1 VISFVVP
8 AWNEEANLPRTL
20 RSIHDA
26 ARAAGHDAAS
36 ASGETYEIVVAD
48 DASDD
53 RTAEIAGALGARVVR
68 VAHRQI
74 AATRNSGARA
84 ARGEVLVFV
93 DADTAIDADVLRGA
107 LDALRDGA
115 IGGGAGVRFD
125 GRVPLYARVLTR
137 ALCVSFRRLRFA
149 CGCFVFCT
157 RAAFEAAGGFDETM
171 FGGEEIEIS
180 RALIRQGRF
189 VVLRACVLSSGR
201 KMRTHSAFEILSTL
215 IRAGI
220 RGKRGV
226 RRREGME
233 LWYGDRRPDPGPV
246 V

>member
-1 VISFVVP
+1 VISFVIP

-20 RSIHDA
+20 RAIHA
-26 ARAAGHDAAS
+26 AAQ
-36 ASGETYEIVVAD
+36 ASGESYEIVVAD

-53 RTAEIAGALGARVVR
+53 RTGEIAIALGARVVR

-74 AATRNSGARA
+74 AATRNSGAHV

-93 DADTAIDADVLRGA
+93 DADTAIDGEVLRGA
-107 LDALRDGA
+107 LVALRAGA
-115 IGGGAGVRFD
+115 VGGGAGVRFD
-125 GRVPLYARVLTR
+125 GRVPLYARILTR
-137 ALCVSFRRLRFA
+137 LLCVSFRHLRLA

-180 RALIRQGRF
+180 RALAREGRF
-189 VVLRACVLSSGR
+189 VVLPSCVLSSGR

-215 IRAGI
+215 LRLAI
-220 RGKRGV
+220 RGKRAV
-226 RRREGME
+226 RRREGMD
-233 LWYGDRRPDPGPV
+233 LWYGERRPDPGAAA
-246 V
+246 